1 MDLLTNSINDLID
14 LSGGDVN
21 KMYNIIYG
29 TRKSGKTYE
38 ATKNK
43 KKTDITISKYKKK
56 KDNKS

>member
-29 TRKSGKTYE
+29 KNTSGKTN
-38 ATKNK
+38 TTTQNK
-43 KKTDITISKYKKK
+43 KKIVSKYKKK